1 MTEIREECA
10 DAPAWR
16 RAQWPVG
23 SVGRRDPA
31 HRTDN
36 ASSQAL
42 AARRVEVRDANTTVE
57 LR

>member
-1 MTEIREECA
+1 MSNGISKKRSLE
-10 DAPAWR
+10 
-16 RAQWPVG
+16 RAIAQ
-23 SVGRRDPA
+23 SGRLD
-31 HRTDN
+31 RTGN